1 MKKENTKYALL
12 NLASWLAINEHASA
26 FRWRPPPSLTPT
38 LFPKYPNPAT
48 QWYCDSRSI
57 LESLSSF
64 LGSSSHPLIIQIL
77 DESASLRAR
86 GYELGHQ
93 YIPSHVIMECVV
105 KILYIMEKD
114 QLVPVM
120 VAHNIIDSV
129 SKTSIIPKRHSVSDL
144 GDDEVEQLYF
154 DDRPRIMDN
163 GDIPYVKEGLF
174 NARAMFFLILWY
186 LFSGCTLFLNKY
198 ILSYMKGD
206 PTILGTFQMLMTTIC
221 GFIQMYYPCGM
232 YKPTSRLVRPPG
244 FYRHMML
251 VGCTRFTTVI
261 LGLVALNYVAV
272 SFTETIKSSAPLFT
286 VLISRYLLGE
296 ATGLY
301 VNLSLIPVMGGLALC
316 SANELSFD
324 ARGFVA
330 AMATNLTDLQNVY
343 SKMLISGDKFKYTPA
358 ELQFYTSIASVVVQ
372 IPASLFLV
380 DLSNVHKTTDST
392 LFLAFVL
399 NGIFFHFQSITAYV
413 LMDYISPVTHSVAN
427 TAKRAFLIWLSVLM
441 FGNPVTLLSGMG
453 TCVVILG
460 VLAYNK
466 AQEYDRLKL
475 SKIYV
480 KKNEEFVFLV
490 SIAQYLLHAEI

>member
-1 MKKENTKYALL
+1 
-12 NLASWLAINEHASA
+12 
-26 FRWRPPPSLTPT
+26 
-38 LFPKYPNPAT
+38 
-48 QWYCDSRSI
+48 
-57 LESLSSF
+57 
-64 LGSSSHPLIIQIL
+64 
-77 DESASLRAR
+77 
-86 GYELGHQ
+86 
-93 YIPSHVIMECVV
+93 
-105 KILYIMEKD
+105 
-114 QLVPVM
+114 
-120 VAHNIIDSV
+120 
-129 SKTSIIPKRHSVSDL
+129 
-144 GDDEVEQLYF
+144 
-154 DDRPRIMDN
+154 
-163 GDIPYVKEGLF
+163 
-174 NARAMFFLILWY
+174 
-186 LFSGCTLFLNKY
+186 
-198 ILSYMKGD
+198 
-206 PTILGTFQMLMTTIC
+206 
-221 GFIQMYYPCGM
+221 
-232 YKPTSRLVRPPG
+232 
-244 FYRHMML
+244 
-251 VGCTRFTTVI
+251 RFTTVI

-330 AMATNLTDLQNVY
+330 AMATNLTEC
-343 SKMLISGDKFKYTPA
+343 PA

-380 DLSNVHKTTDST
+380 DLSSVHKTTDST

-475 SKIYV
+475 SKDSGNILTKV
-480 KKNEEFVFLV
+480 PTKVRKV
-490 SIAQYLLHAEI
+490 